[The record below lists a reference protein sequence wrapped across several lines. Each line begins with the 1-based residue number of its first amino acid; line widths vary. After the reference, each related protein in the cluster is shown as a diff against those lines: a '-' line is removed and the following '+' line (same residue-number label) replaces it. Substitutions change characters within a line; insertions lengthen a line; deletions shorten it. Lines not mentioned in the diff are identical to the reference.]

1 MKTPRAHHCALAM
14 DNSFYVCGGFDS
26 DKNVLSSVEQFI
38 VNDSRGWI
46 KQPEMNQKRF
56 SFISTFFSFLIPIFC
71 LLFNFIG
78 LYNSNQ
84 IIKHF
89 SYVKLSF
96 IYRAKAACYVLNN
109 IAYGFLNLASPF
121 NLLILHKLI

>member
-1 MKTPRAHHCALAM
+1 M

-26 DKNVLSSVEQFI
+26 DYNILSSVEQFI

-89 SYVKLSF
+89 NYVKLAF
-96 IYRAKAACYVLNN
+96 IYRAGAACYVLNN
-109 IAYGFLNLASPF
+109 IVYGFLNLASPF